1 MALDFFDKLK
11 ENLSK
16 NEILSNISDGINEF
30 ITDVAD
36 RLNDKNSEEI
46 DIVSKIISNRKTSI
60 ASETSIIQARDEILA
75 NYAQNT
81 KEKGDLFFVFNKVK
95 GTDEYRIIQMGEN
108 TNKTITVEKSK
119 LPNDTKL
126 NYVMRLENGKYTLDT
141 EGTNEIINKIYKKA
155 EEILNRQD
163 EKLDEYRKEGHVY
176 VVSEDIN
183 NRIFLWD
190 TTDKPDFEIEEVNF
204 PTELLS
210 EAKEGNRFIY
220 KNGKYEKID

>member
-1 MALDFFDKLK
+1 MALDFFNKLK

-36 RLNDKNSEEI
+36 RLNDKNLEEI

-60 ASETSIIQARDEILA
+60 VSETSIIQARDEILA

-210 EAKEGNRFIY
+210 EAKEGNKFIY

>member
-1 MALDFFDKLK
+1 MALDFFNKLK

-210 EAKEGNRFIY
+210 EAKEGNKFIY

>member
-141 EGTNEIINKIYKKA
+141 EGTNEIINRIYKKA

-210 EAKEGNRFIY
+210 EAKEGNKFIY

>member
-16 NEILSNISDGINEF
+16 NEILSNISDDINEF
-30 ITDVAD
+30 ITNVAD
-36 RLNDKNSEEI
+36 RLNDKSSEEI

-60 ASETSIIQARDEILA
+60 ASETSIIQARDEILE

-95 GTDEYRIIQMGEN
+95 GSDEYRIIQMGEN

-119 LPNDTKL
+119 LPNDTKI
-126 NYVMRLENGKYTLDT
+126 NHVMRLENGKYTLDT

-163 EKLDEYRKEGHVY
+163 KKLEEYRKEGHVY
-176 VVSEDIN
+176 IVSEDIN
-183 NRIFLWD
+183 NRVFLWD
-190 TTDKPDFEIEEVNF
+190 TTDKPDFEVEEVNF
-204 PTELLS
+204 PKELLS
-210 EAKEGNRFIY
+210 EAKEGNKFIY
-220 KNGKYEKID
+220 KNGKYEKIN

>member
-60 ASETSIIQARDEILA
+60 ASETSIIQAREEILA

-126 NYVMRLENGKYTLDT
+126 NYVMRLEKGKYTLDT

-210 EAKEGNRFIY
+210 EAKEGNKFIY

>member
-1 MALDFFDKLK
+1 MALDFFNKLK

>member
-1 MALDFFDKLK
+1 MALDFFNKLK

-126 NYVMRLENGKYTLDT
+126 NYVMRLENRKYTLDT

-210 EAKEGNRFIY
+210 EAKEGNKFIY

>member
-210 EAKEGNRFIY
+210 EAKEGNKFIY